1 MPLDY
6 SSILDLITCT
16 TYFTT
21 SLCLI
26 LSGIIFFSENSIY
39 STFCLL
45 LVVVLVTVLMLL
57 FDVEFL
63 AIMYLFVY
71 AGAIIVTFLFV
82 IMSVNLR
89 REDTVTNNKRVGST
103 LVAAAL
109 AFAFCYLFSYI
120 FFSFNYYF
128 EYTNVDY
135 KLDLIASSQRVQAEF
150 YLNDIMIFNNLLYT
164 YFAPYLLLLGLLLL
178 ISVVSAVA
186 LCLHSLRYTGS
197 LYLSSGAKTQGS
209 ANSF

>member
-1 MPLDY
+1 MIFNYQEFFDF
-6 SSILDLITCT
+6 IMCI

-26 LSGIIFFSENSIY
+26 LSGVIFFSENSIY

-45 LVVVLVTVLMLL
+45 IIIVLVTLLLLL

-89 REDTVTNNKRVGST
+89 REDTITNNKRLSNT
-103 LVAAAL
+103 SL
-109 AFAFCYLFSYI
+109 AMFLTFIFIFVFSYI

-128 EYTNVDY
+128 EYVNGDY
-135 KLDLIASSQRVQAEF
+135 TLDLLTSSQRIKAEF

-164 YFAPYLLLLGLLLL
+164 YFAPYLLLLGFLLL
-178 ISVVSAVA
+178 ISVVASVS
-186 LCLHSLRYTGS
+186 LCLHSLQYTE
-197 LYLSSGAKTQGS
+197 
-209 ANSF
+209 NSEYGDVGDTPGY